1 MKNLLAASQLRIY
14 WTIKLMGE
22 SLTIT
27 SIFLLGCLHALEPGH
42 GKTFLLAYTVGGKL
56 NFQKI
61 VLLTFSLLIS
71 HFFVLTIIA
80 IIFNLLLTEVTNSIL
95 HEFSHWVAP
104 AIIISFGCYI
114 ILRSVYK
121 KRHIH
126 QDDCAHNHK
135 EFYNSKIEN
144 PITVGILTGILPCA
158 SSLAV
163 VMMTGMTPSIISIIR
178 FILIYVLG
186 IALIL
191 FSIVSMF
198 SFAKTFF
205 LSRMKF
211 VEKRINLDLVSGYLI
226 ILVGLAYLSYNWS
239 SHAH

>member
-1 MKNLLAASQLRIY
+1 MS
-14 WTIKLMGE
+14 E
-22 SLTIT
+22 SLTVT

-56 NFQKI
+56 DFQKI
-61 VLLTFSLLIS
+61 VLLTLSLLVS

-80 IIFNLLLTEVTNSIL
+80 IIFNVILTEVANSIL
-95 HEFSHWVAP
+95 HEFSHWLAP
-104 AIIISFGCYI
+104 GIIISFGSYI
-114 ILRSVYK
+114 LLKAMYK
-121 KRHIH
+121 TSHIH
-126 QDDCAHNHK
+126 SDDCGHDHGN
-135 EFYNSKIEN
+135 FQNSKIKN

-191 FSIVSMF
+191 FLIVL
-198 SFAKTFF
+198 TFNF
-205 LSRMKF
+205 TKNIVIEKFNNLKININQELLS
-211 VEKRINLDLVSGYLI
+211 GCLI
-226 ILVGLAYLSYNWS
+226 IGVGFIYLAFNLTGH
-239 SHAH
+239 SH